1 MSIDNETSRVLDA
14 LEAEAIWVF
23 RETAAAFERPVLLY
37 SIGKDSTVLLHLA
50 RKAFH
55 PGPIP
60 FPVMHIDTG
69 WKFRAMYELRDR
81 TAKELGLDLRLATNQ
96 EARDQGVTPFS
107 HGAQEFT
114 RIMKT
119 VALRAALDELAQD
132 PRPHSSLKLTAQSAW
147 RLHVGDYRIVYT
159 IDDQEHVV
167 NIVWVGPR
175 KDAYRPS

>member
-69 WKFRAMYELRDR
+69 WKFRAMYELRDGR
-81 TAKELGLDLRLATNQ
+81 FASLASVHDLA
-96 EARDQGVTPFS
+96 
-107 HGAQEFT
+107 
-114 RIMKT
+114 
-119 VALRAALDELAQD
+119 ALRCEL
-132 PRPHSSLKLTAQSAW
+132 R
-147 RLHVGDYRIVYT
+147 V
-159 IDDQEHVV
+159 E
-167 NIVWVGPR
+167 
-175 KDAYRPS
+175 